1 MHTLL
6 QVVSVLDEDQLFGTV
21 ALSEVDQV
29 EESGLGEAFNCDI
42 SQPHK
47 EFLSL
52 LIVNARETPAGLAP
66 VQAYL

>member
-1 MHTLL
+1 
-6 QVVSVLDEDQLFGTV
+6 VVSVLDEDQLFGTD

-42 SQPHK
+42 SQPYK

-52 LIVNARETPAGLAP
+52 LVVNARETPTGLASI
-66 VQAYL
+66 QAYL